1 MAVKLHRCP
10 FMFLKISPHA
20 CHRVQK
26 ALDQAN
32 IEYEVVKAPLS
43 RPKRAEVKRLTGQ
56 EVLPVIEFEDGSAY
70 REESKDMAA
79 TIEAGKLFEKIAA
92 PAPPSGAA

>member
-10 FMFLKISPHA
+10 FIWLKVPGHA
-20 CHRVQK
+20 CHRVQR

-32 IEYEVVKAPLS
+32 IEYEVVKSPLS
-43 RPKRAEVKRLTGQ
+43 KPKRTEVKRLTGQ
-56 EVLPVIEFEDGSAY
+56 EVVPAIEFENGTAY

-79 TIEAGKLFEKIAA
+79 TISAGKLFEKAGAAA
-92 PAPPSGAA
+92 PSSGAA